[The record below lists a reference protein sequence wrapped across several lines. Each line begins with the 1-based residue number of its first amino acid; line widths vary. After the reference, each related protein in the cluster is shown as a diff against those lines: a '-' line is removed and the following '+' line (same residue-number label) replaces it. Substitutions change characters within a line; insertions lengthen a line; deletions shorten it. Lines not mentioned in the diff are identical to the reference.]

1 MARHFDGETSGEKVA
16 GGSCRVAIVAGAVL
30 GVAAVVAVAAWFVV
44 KGSAKTEQTN
54 DAQVSEVAT
63 AADKAAWES
72 AGGAAAI
79 SGSDIDTSATA
90 TEAVTI
96 TSASTSTTQTTS
108 SLAPLSI
115 DNDVPADGESTSD
128 SGTSADTTPSN
139 ESQVNN
145 GTAATGLAAGAPDND
160 VVVE

>member
-1 MARHFDGETSGEKVA
+1 MARHFDGETGGEKVA
-16 GGSCRVAIVAGAVL
+16 GGSRRVAIVAGAVL

-44 KGSAKTEQTN
+44 KGSARTEQTN

-63 AADKAAWES
+63 VADKTAGER
-72 AGGAAAI
+72 AGGVAATSNSEA
-79 SGSDIDTSATA
+79 SGAETD
-90 TEAVTI
+90 AVT
-96 TSASTSTTQTTS
+96 TTSTSTSTTTTQTTS
-108 SLAPLSI
+108 SLSPLSI

-128 SGTSADTTPSN
+128 SGTADTTPSN